1 MQIIDGRKIRDEIL
15 GALKMRIAA
24 LPFAPI
30 FCDVLVGNDP
40 ASLQYVQMKNRTAE
54 NVGIKTY
61 PAMFPESITTDEL
74 IFEIKKISEIPHMAG
89 LIVQLPLPEHIDTK
103 RVLDSVPVS
112 IDVDAISSDASEK
125 FYANNPVFIFP
136 TASAVIKILE
146 SLNLNLLEKKVVMVG
161 QGMLVGKP
169 VAHLLQNIGV
179 SVSVI
184 DTETQNKNE
193 LLKSADII
201 ISATGEANL
210 IKGDV
215 LKGGVVLID
224 AGTSESNGGISGD
237 VDRESVENIASVLSP
252 VPGGVGP
259 VTVAM
264 LMQNVV
270 ISAEQ
275 IAQIV

>member
-1 MQIIDGRKIRDEIL
+1 MQIIDGRKIRGEIL
-15 GALKMRIAA
+15 AMLQTRIAA

-30 FCDVLVGNDP
+30 FCDILVGNNP
-40 ASLQYVQMKNRTAE
+40 ASLQYVQMKERTAQ
-54 NVGIKTY
+54 NIGIKTH
-61 PAMFPESITTDEL
+61 PAIFPESITTEEL
-74 IFEIKKISEIPHMAG
+74 ISEIKKKSEIAHMAG

-112 IDVDAISSDASEK
+112 IDVDAISSIASEK
-125 FYANNPVFIFP
+125 FYANNSVFIFP
-136 TASAVIKILE
+136 TASAVMKVLE
-146 SLNLNLLEKKVVMVG
+146 SLNLNLSEKKVAMVG

-169 VAHLLQNIGV
+169 VAHLLRNAGV
-179 SVSVI
+179 SVLVI
-184 DTETQNKNE
+184 DNSTQNKNE
-193 LLKSADII
+193 ILKSVDII

-210 IKGDV
+210 IKGDM
-215 LKGGVVLID
+215 LKNGVVLID

-270 ISAEQ
+270 ISAEHM
-275 IAQIV
+275 AQKS